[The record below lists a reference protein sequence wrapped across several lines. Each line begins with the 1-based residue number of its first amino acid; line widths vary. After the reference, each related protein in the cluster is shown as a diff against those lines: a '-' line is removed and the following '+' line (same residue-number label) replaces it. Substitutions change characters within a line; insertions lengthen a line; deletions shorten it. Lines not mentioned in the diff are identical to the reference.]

1 MRRFGNAYTSGL
13 IVSSGVTEERRRK
26 AVGRAVGD
34 RLSSTSDPGQER
46 VIDRQL
52 FCPCVEVQHQ
62 IRSLADKK

>member
-13 IVSSGVTEERRRK
+13 IVSSGVTEERRRR

-52 FCPCVEVQHQ
+52 FCPCVDGKPV
-62 IRSLADKK
+62 DKK